1 MLGSVDIWIQTVPKN
16 INDPYMYT
24 DVYQF
29 NSHDDTE
36 EYFWKTPL
44 MLKAKHTTCYV
55 ASEQCIDVFSM
66 LLKQKWVLCL

>member
-1 MLGSVDIWIQTVPKN
+1 MSYSLHRKHTIEESIRCDSEHTSENFPSESLELKEAIIILMLGSVDIWIHTVPKN

-36 EYFWKTPL
+36 
-44 MLKAKHTTCYV
+44 
-55 ASEQCIDVFSM
+55 
-66 LLKQKWVLCL
+66 